1 MYGIQLSL
9 QLNHL
14 QKSKMIN
21 RIAFNHTIE
30 KQRNMIRKII
40 PFLFA
45 LLILSSCG
53 VGGKKEEGP
62 KIRPAKGGVF
72 YGGIFKINEVEDF
85 KNLFPLSIN
94 DASSFRIAG
103 QVYQGLLKLDQ
114 ATLEV
119 IPSLAA
125 SYTTNE
131 DATKYTFKLH
141 KSVKFQDDAC
151 FPDGKGRAF
160 TAKDVKYCFDR
171 ICTASGDNVVY
182 WLFESKVKG
191 AKEYYESTKP
201 GNKPISGG
209 VEGIKI
215 IDDYTIEIELNFP
228 FSAFPKIIAH
238 NGCWIFPK
246 EAHEKYKDEMRVQM
260 VGTGPFIRQT
270 VKDEMVLL
278 KRNPN
283 YWEKDEHGNQLP
295 YLDGIKYTFKDQKK
309 TEFLEFNKKHLDMVW
324 KLPVEEIQFILAN
337 RDNASSGN
345 SSRILQEAQA
355 LAIQFY
361 GFQTQG
367 EIFSDKR
374 VRQAFNYAIDREKL
388 CTFTLQGEGRP
399 ATYGFVPPYTG
410 YPYQNITGY
419 EYNPSKAK
427 SLMAEAGYSNG
438 RNFPACTLYF
448 NSGGSTN
455 ELLAVAIQN
464 ELKENLNIDVAIQM
478 MKQKQL
484 IEYFESG
491 KADFWRAAWIADYPD
506 PENFLNMFYGK
517 YVPEDKTEISLVNF
531 ARYKSDAYDALY
543 ERALRETD
551 ETKRMELFAQC
562 DQMIIDDAVV
572 MPIYYDSYQRLI
584 QTNIANFPINAM
596 EYRDFTKV
604 YFVKEK
610 KKKVKK

>member
-1 MYGIQLSL
+1 
-9 QLNHL
+9 
-14 QKSKMIN
+14 MI
-21 RIAFNHTIE
+21 
-30 KQRNMIRKII
+30 KKIV
-40 PFLFA
+40 PVLVA
-45 LLILSSCG
+45 LVVLSSCG
-53 VGGKKEEGP
+53 GGGKKEEGP
-62 KIRPAKGGVF
+62 EIREAKGGVF

-94 DASSFRIAG
+94 DATSFRIAS

-119 IPSLAA
+119 VPCLAQ
-125 SYTTNE
+125 SFSTNE

-141 KSVKFQDDAC
+141 KNVKFHDDPC
-151 FPDGKGRAF
+151 FDGGKGRAL
-160 TAKDVKYCFDR
+160 TAHDIKYCFDR
-171 ICTASGDNVVY
+171 ICTSSSDNVVY

-191 AKEYYESTKP
+191 AKDYYESTKKGKTP
-201 GNKPISGG
+201 LKGG
-209 VEGIKI
+209 VPGIKV

-246 EAHEKYKDEMRVQM
+246 EAYDKYHDEMRVQM

-283 YWEKDEHGNQLP
+283 YWEIDEHKNQLP
-295 YLDGIKYTFKDQKK
+295 YLDGIKFTFKDQKK

-324 KLPVEEIQFILAN
+324 KLPIEEVQFILAN
-337 RDNASSGN
+337 RDNATSGN
-345 SSRILQEAQA
+345 SARILQETPA

-361 GFQTQG
+361 GFQHQSET
-367 EIFSDKR
+367 FKDKR
-374 VRQAFNYAIDREKL
+374 VRMAFNLAIDRERL
-388 CTFTLQGEGRP
+388 CMFTLQGDGRP

-410 YPYQNITGY
+410 YPYQNVKGY
-419 EYNPSKAK
+419 EFNVAKAK
-427 SLMAEAGYSNG
+427 SLMAEAGYPNG

-448 NSGGSTN
+448 NSGGTTN

-464 ELKENLNIDVAIQM
+464 ELKENLGVDINIQM

-491 KADFWRAAWIADYPD
+491 KADFWRSAWVADYPD

-517 YVPEDKTEISLVNF
+517 YVPDDPSTPSLVNF

-543 ERALRETD
+543 EQALRETD
-551 ETKRMELFAQC
+551 EAKRMELFAQC

-596 EYRDFTKV
+596 EYRDFSRV

-610 KKKVKK
+610 KKRRKKA

>member
-1 MYGIQLSL
+1 MTHKFL
-9 QLNHL
+9 
-14 QKSKMIN
+14 
-21 RIAFNHTIE
+21 
-30 KQRNMIRKII
+30 
-40 PFLFA
+40 PFFFVA
-45 LLILSSCG
+45 VILASCG
-53 VGGKKEEGP
+53 GGGKKEEGP
-62 KIRPAKGGVF
+62 DIREAKGGVF

-94 DASSFRIAG
+94 DAPSFRIAG

-119 IPSLAA
+119 KPCLAE
-125 SYTTNE
+125 SFTVSE

-141 KSVKFQDDAC
+141 KGIKFQNDPC
-151 FPDGKGRAF
+151 FKDGQGREMNAH
-160 TAKDVKYCFDR
+160 DVKYCFDR
-171 ICTASGDNVVY
+171 ICTASADNVVY
-182 WLFESKVKG
+182 VLFESKVKG
-191 AKEYYESTKP
+191 AKEYYESTKN
-201 GNKPISGG
+201 GKKGSKEG
-209 VEGIKI
+209 VSGIKV
-215 IDDYTIEIELNFP
+215 IDDYTIEVELNFP

-246 EAHEKYKDEMRVQM
+246 EAYEKYKDEMRVQM

-295 YLDGIKYTFKDQKK
+295 YLDGIKFTFKDQKK
-309 TEFLEFNKKHLDMVW
+309 IEFLEFNKKHLDMVW

-345 SSRILQEAQA
+345 AARILQETQA

-367 EIFSDKR
+367 EIFNNKK
-374 VRQAFNYAIDREKL
+374 VRQAFNFAIDREKL

-399 ATYGFVPPYTG
+399 AAYGFVPPYTG
-410 YPYQNITGY
+410 YPYQNVVGY
-419 EYNPSKAK
+419 TFDPGKAK
-427 SLMAEAGYSNG
+427 SLLAEGGYPGG
-438 RNFPACTLYF
+438 RGFPACTLYF
-448 NSGGSTN
+448 NSGGTTN

-464 ELKENLNIDVAIQM
+464 ELKENLNIDVTIQM

-484 IEYFESG
+484 IDYFVSG
-491 KADFWRAAWIADYPD
+491 KADFWRSAWVADYPD

-517 YVPEDKTEISLVNF
+517 YVPENPDDMSNINF
-531 ARYKSDAYDALY
+531 SRYKNEEYDKLF
-543 ERALRETD
+543 ELALRETD
-551 ETKRMELFAQC
+551 EAKRMELFAKC

-572 MPIYYDSYQRLI
+572 MPIYYDSYQRLL

-596 EYRDFTKV
+596 EYRDFSRV

-610 KKKVKK
+610 KKKKKSK

>member
-1 MYGIQLSL
+1 MIKKLIPVLLAVIVLS
-9 QLNHL
+9 
-14 QKSKMIN
+14 
-21 RIAFNHTIE
+21 A
-30 KQRNMIRKII
+30 
-40 PFLFA
+40 
-45 LLILSSCG
+45 CG
-53 VGGKKEEGP
+53 GGGKKEDGP
-62 KIRPAKGGVF
+62 DIREAKGGVF
-72 YGGIFKINEVEDF
+72 YGGIFKVNEVEDF

-94 DASSFRIAG
+94 DATSFRIAG

-119 IPSLAA
+119 KPCLAA
-125 SYTTNE
+125 SFSVSE
-131 DATKYTFKLH
+131 DATKYTFKLN
-141 KSVKFQDDAC
+141 KGVKFQDDAC
-151 FPDGKGRAF
+151 FKDGKGREF
-160 TAKDVKYCFDR
+160 TAHDVKYCFDR
-171 ICTASGDNVVY
+171 ICTASADNVVY

-201 GNKPISGG
+201 GKSAKKNG
-209 VEGIKI
+209 VEGIRV

-228 FSAFPKIIAH
+228 FSAFPKLIAH

-246 EAHEKYKDEMRVQM
+246 EAYEKYKDEMRVQM

-270 VKDEMVLL
+270 VKDEVVLL

-295 YLDGIKYTFKDQKK
+295 YLDGVKYTFKDQKK

-345 SSRILQEAQA
+345 SARILQETPA

-367 EIFSDKR
+367 EIFSNKK

-410 YPYQNITGY
+410 YPYQNITGFSY
-419 EYNPSKAK
+419 DPAKAK
-427 SLMAEAGYSNG
+427 ALLSEAGYSGG
-438 RNFPACTLYF
+438 RGFPACTLYF
-448 NSGGSTN
+448 NSGGTTN

-484 IEYFESG
+484 IEFFESG
-491 KADFWRAAWIADYPD
+491 KADFWRSAWVADYPD

-517 YVPEDKTEISLVNF
+517 YVPENPDDMSLVNF
-531 ARYKSDAYDALY
+531 SRYKNDDYDKLY
-543 ERALRETD
+543 EEALRETD
-551 ETKRMELFAQC
+551 ETKRMELFAKC
-562 DQMIIDDAVV
+562 DQMIIDEAVV
-572 MPIYYDSYQRLI
+572 MPIYYDTYQRLL

-596 EYRDFTKV
+596 EYRDFSRV

-610 KKKVKK
+610 KKKKKGK